1 MLTAQKHPLISTP
14 VTKNNPTLPFPVQSV
29 LTSENNVGM
38 TQAVNL
44 NKLVC

>member
-29 LTSENNVGM
+29 LTSKNNTGVA
-38 TQAVNL
+38 QAVNL